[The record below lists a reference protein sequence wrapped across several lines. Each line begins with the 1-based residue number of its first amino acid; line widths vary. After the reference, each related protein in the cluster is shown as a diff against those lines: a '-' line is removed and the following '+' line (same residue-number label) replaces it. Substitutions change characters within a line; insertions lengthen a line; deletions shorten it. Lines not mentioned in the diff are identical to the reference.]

1 VLYPLSYE
9 GATLGAY
16 RASSFLMLRSG
27 NPARM
32 TASRKARN
40 EFDRI
45 VGRAKEEFGEA
56 TGNARLR
63 DEGRTDQV
71 RARIRK
77 TGERVKDRLRG
88 RRY

>member
-1 VLYPLSYE
+1 MRPRFP
-9 GATLGAY
+9 T
-16 RASSFLMLRSG
+16 LRSG
-27 NPARM
+27 NPAPM
-32 TASRKARN
+32 TAARKARN

-63 DEGRTDQV
+63 DEGRTDQM
-71 RARIRK
+71 RAKVRK
-77 TGERVKDRLRG
+77 TGERVMDALRG